1 MPFSNRRSTPSNGKP
16 AKEKPRQPI
25 KRYMVWLLSRQDY
38 SAKALRTKL
47 LSKEYPLDEV
57 DAALAWA
64 QENKYQS
71 DERYARVRATSAAPK
86 QGNRRLTMGL
96 QQKGIAADLA
106 KAQLENLA
114 PEEERV
120 LNVVRKFEGKPL
132 TPELRQK
139 IYRFLGTRGFMG
151 KPVKTAFRHLEE
163 KLKEA
168 GEEVEPAGDDFLID
182 D

>member
-1 MPFSNRRSTPSNGKP
+1 MPFSTRRTPTSGRP
-16 AKEKPRQPI
+16 AKDKPKQPA
-25 KRYMVWLLSRQDY
+25 KRYMIWLLSRQDY
-38 SAKALRTKL
+38 SAKALRDKL

-57 DAALAWA
+57 DTALAWA
-64 QENKYQS
+64 QENGYQS
-71 DERYARVRATSAAPK
+71 DERYARVRANSTSQK

-106 KAQLENLA
+106 KAQLENLP

-132 TPELRQK
+132 TQELRQK

-151 KPVKTAFRHLEE
+151 KPVKTAFRHLED
-163 KLKEA
+163 KLRQA
-168 GEEVEPAGDDFLID
+168 GEDVEDAGDDFLVD
-182 D
+182 E